1 MGAIAVALYVPVT
14 SSAVDAGGDL
24 TLPWVLLAAGFALAE
39 VYSLHVG
46 FRGEAWTFS
55 VSEILLVLGLFA
67 VSPSHLIAAEL
78 IGPLVVLVAVERQAP
93 MKVCYNVAHFVLHAE
108 VALLV
113 FHAIAVPEGP
123 LAVRNWIAALTAVLA
138 GSIVQL
144 FAISLAV
151 TIVEGRLRARE
162 MCRSFIWGTLCSLV
176 NTMLGLVV
184 VIVCSES
191 LAAGALLLAP
201 IAVVFVAYRAYLSEN
216 TKSEGL
222 RFLYQA
228 SETLSGQNDLEDG
241 LLALLVFARDT
252 FHAELAEI
260 VLVGESDEAV
270 GYRTCSGPG
279 ERGFRLE
286 PCDRGIVDAVLEVA
300 DGDDDVVQ
308 FQPPR
313 GSLLA
318 RHEDTDIACMMVST
332 LYDETGMASGAVFV
346 ARHKDA
352 TVQRFEKDEV
362 RLFETFVNHLAI
374 TLEKSRLSTSL
385 AQLRLLKQELAHQA
399 HHDSLTGLA
408 NRLKFRNLADDALR
422 DAGQNG
428 KKVAVLFI
436 DLDDFKT
443 VNDSMGHAAGDALLG
458 EVASRIEASVGASG
472 TAARLGGDEFAVLLP
487 AIDSSSEARAIAD
500 RIMLSLGQPVQVDGQ
515 SVIAQASIGIA
526 THADAA
532 DAAEL
537 MQNAD
542 VAMYTAKRN
551 GKGRFDEFEPDMSL
565 TVLRRHDLKVG
576 LERALN
582 QDEFVLHY
590 QPVIG
595 AESGTMVAAE
605 ALLRWADPVRGLMP
619 PNDFVGLAEE
629 TGLIIPIGRKVLFE
643 ACRQAAEW
651 VTTAPD
657 FTIFINLSMRQLGDA
672 DIVDDVASALAMS
685 GLDARHVV
693 LEVTET
699 AMMRDIDEGKATLFA
714 LKELGVRL
722 ALDDFGTGFSS
733 LSYLRELPID
743 VLKIAKPIVD
753 AICESSQD
761 ALFVKGII
769 ELGHVVGMAVVAEGV
784 EKIKQ
789 YAQLIDMHCDYVQGH
804 YYAPS
809 LEPARIDEILRANP
823 VIAKEQRAAVR
834 LAG

>member
-1 MGAIAVALYVPVT
+1 MGRCEVAQRILGRCQVARRQVARREVAGCGLQGCRLVVSLIGGTGYGVGLKMASAATETTPMERRGRSLWPIWALTFVMGAIAVALYVPVT

-151 TIVEGRLRARE
+151 TIVEGRLLARE
-162 MCRSFIWGTLCSLV
+162 MCRSFMWGTLCSLV

-228 SETLSGQNDLEDG
+228 SETLSGQNDFEDG

-318 RHEDTDIACMMVST
+318 RHEDTT
-332 LYDETGMASGAVFV
+332 
-346 ARHKDA
+346 
-352 TVQRFEKDEV
+352 
-362 RLFETFVNHLAI
+362 
-374 TLEKSRLSTSL
+374 SR
-385 AQLRLLKQELAHQA
+385 A
-399 HHDSLTGLA
+399 
-408 NRLKFRNLADDALR
+408 
-422 DAGQNG
+422 
-428 KKVAVLFI
+428 
-436 DLDDFKT
+436 
-443 VNDSMGHAAGDALLG
+443 
-458 EVASRIEASVGASG
+458 
-472 TAARLGGDEFAVLLP
+472 
-487 AIDSSSEARAIAD
+487 
-500 RIMLSLGQPVQVDGQ
+500 
-515 SVIAQASIGIA
+515 
-526 THADAA
+526 
-532 DAAEL
+532 
-537 MQNAD
+537 
-542 VAMYTAKRN
+542 
-551 GKGRFDEFEPDMSL
+551 
-565 TVLRRHDLKVG
+565 
-576 LERALN
+576 
-582 QDEFVLHY
+582 
-590 QPVIG
+590 
-595 AESGTMVAAE
+595 
-605 ALLRWADPVRGLMP
+605 
-619 PNDFVGLAEE
+619 
-629 TGLIIPIGRKVLFE
+629 
-643 ACRQAAEW
+643 
-651 VTTAPD
+651 
-657 FTIFINLSMRQLGDA
+657 
-672 DIVDDVASALAMS
+672 
-685 GLDARHVV
+685 
-693 LEVTET
+693 
-699 AMMRDIDEGKATLFA
+699 
-714 LKELGVRL
+714 
-722 ALDDFGTGFSS
+722 
-733 LSYLRELPID
+733 
-743 VLKIAKPIVD
+743 
-753 AICESSQD
+753 
-761 ALFVKGII
+761 
-769 ELGHVVGMAVVAEGV
+769 
-784 EKIKQ
+784 
-789 YAQLIDMHCDYVQGH
+789 
-804 YYAPS
+804 
-809 LEPARIDEILRANP
+809 
-823 VIAKEQRAAVR
+823 
-834 LAG
+834 